1 MSQYEP
7 FANEVRG
14 LLRGIGADLDAFKEK
29 REKWNVERAELD
41 AIPVS
46 SFKDKQRY
54 RRLSERVSSDRGYR
68 RFSAERMERATG
80 ERFL

>member
-1 MSQYEP
+1 MSHVP

-29 REKWNVERAELD
+29 REKWNVERAELA

-46 SFKDKQRY
+46 SFKEKERY
-54 RRLSERVSSDRGYR
+54 RRLSEGLASDRGWR
-68 RFSAERMERATG
+68 PFSAERMERATG

>member
-1 MSQYEP
+1 MIEQP

-14 LLRGIGADLDAFKEK
+14 LLRRIGADVDAFKEK
-29 REKWNVERAELD
+29 RENWSAEQAELA

-46 SFKDKQRY
+46 TFKETQRY
-54 RRLSERVSSDRGYR
+54 RRLSSRLASDRGWR
-68 RFSAERMERATG
+68 RFSAERMERAMG